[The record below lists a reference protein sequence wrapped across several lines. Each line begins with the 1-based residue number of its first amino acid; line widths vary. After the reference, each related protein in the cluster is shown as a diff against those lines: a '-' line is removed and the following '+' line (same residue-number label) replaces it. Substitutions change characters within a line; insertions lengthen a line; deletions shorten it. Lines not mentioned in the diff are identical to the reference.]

1 MHVFDALSLVVTTL
15 FVLVAIHV
23 TVYFVVRWMYPIVP
37 VKVEAAAPPPP
48 QLPPTVIVPPP
59 APPKETFAEPA
70 QAVNV
75 PTYEKQV
82 RMEGVVEDGATD
94 LSALTARPA
103 A

>member
-1 MHVFDALSLVVTTL
+1 MPPL

-23 TVYFVVRWMYPIVP
+23 SVYLVVRWMYPTVP
-37 VKVEAAAPPPP
+37 VKTVAAAPPPI
-48 QLPPTVIVPPP
+48 QLPPTVIVPP
-59 APPKETFAEPA
+59 AGPPTTFAEPT
-70 QAVNV
+70 QTVNV

-82 RMEGVVEDGATD
+82 RLEGIVEDGATD

>member
-1 MHVFDALSLVVTTL
+1 MHVLDALSLVVTTL

-23 TVYFVVRWMYPIVP
+23 SVYFVVRWMYPPVP
-37 VKVEAAAPPPP
+37 VKTVQSAPPPP
-48 QLPPTVIVPPP
+48 LPPTVIVPPP
-59 APPKETFAEPA
+59 GPPVTFAEPV
-70 QAVNV
+70 QTINV

-82 RMEGVVEDGATD
+82 RLEGIVEDGATD

>member
-23 TVYFVVRWMYPIVP
+23 SVYFVVRWMYPAAPVP
-37 VKVEAAAPPPP
+37 VKVEAPSPP
-48 QLPPTVIVPPP
+48 LPPTVIVPPP

-70 QAVNV
+70 QTVNV

>member
-1 MHVFDALSLVVTTL
+1 MHVLDALSLVVTTL

-23 TVYFVVRWMYPIVP
+23 SVYFVVRWMYPPVP
-37 VKVEAAAPPPP
+37 VKAVEAAPPPP
-48 QLPPTVIVPPP
+48 LPPTVIVPPP
-59 APPKETFAEPA
+59 APPVTFAEPA
-70 QAVNV
+70 QTINV

-82 RMEGVVEDGATD
+82 RLEGIVEDGATD